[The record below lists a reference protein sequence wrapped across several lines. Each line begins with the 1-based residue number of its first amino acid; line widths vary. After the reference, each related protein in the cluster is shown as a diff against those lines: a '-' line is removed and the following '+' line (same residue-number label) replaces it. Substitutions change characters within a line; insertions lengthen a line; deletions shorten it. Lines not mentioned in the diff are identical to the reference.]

1 MPTHLITS
9 ELAPDQAW
17 FKSSYSDPGQ
27 NCVEAAHLAP
37 EQAWFKSSYSDAGQN
52 CIEAAR
58 LTPTGIAVRDSKNP
72 TGPALLLPAA
82 SWTPFL
88 THIQQR

>member
-27 NCVEAAHLAP
+27 NCIEAAH
-37 EQAWFKSSYSDAGQN
+37 
-52 CIEAAR
+52 

-72 TGPALLLPAA
+72 MRPRTDPPRDGMGAFPLP
-82 SWTPFL
+82 PP
-88 THIQQR
+88 